1 MGALQNLK
9 NGTLYNMDCTY
20 LTEVEYNRE
29 SLDTVALVFSEKP
42 SEDFPKKFFLMPEGK
57 QYDFRAFIYTLS
69 EEFHSFRLLDNR
81 DVYIV
86 RAVTNDV
93 PEQRKNF
100 RVYVTFRVS
109 LLLEGQSVTI
119 PVKVKDIGTGGFQF
133 VSKQRFQPGTV
144 LSVIF
149 PELKSPL
156 ITACIQKMRPVRRE
170 GLYGYGCQYID
181 LPPKAEA
188 LIRNYVYQTEVLQ
201 AKARKEKEESNLL
214 Q

>member
-1 MGALQNLK
+1 M
-9 NGTLYNMDCTY
+9 
-20 LTEVEYNRE
+20 E
-29 SLDTVALVFSEKP
+29 
-42 SEDFPKKFFLMPEGK
+42 PE
-57 QYDFRAFIYTLS
+57 
-69 EEFHSFRLLDNR
+69 E
-81 DVYIV
+81 
-86 RAVTNDV
+86 
-93 PEQRKNF
+93 
-100 RVYVTFRVS
+100 
-109 LLLEGQSVTI
+109 
-119 PVKVKDIGTGGFQF
+119 F

-201 AKARKEKEESNLL
+201 AKARKEKEENNLL